1 MREEGCEVGPG
12 FGVCGKG
19 LVHGVR
25 VIGDEG
31 VDASIVEVHG
41 VGVTNQDTANTLDDD
56 IEFVASV
63 VADGKVAGMDDAI
76 EDGAGFLSTRV
87 RAGAVIV
94 ASIVFVTATATLW

>member
-1 MREEGCEVGPG
+1 M
-12 FGVCGKG
+12 
-19 LVHGVR
+19 
-25 VIGDEG
+25 
-31 VDASIVEVHG
+31 
-41 VGVTNQDTANTLDDD
+41 
-56 IEFVASV
+56 ASV